1 MTQILLRQLIIM
13 FSMLAIGAV
22 MKRRGTMSEQTFKEL
37 GVFLLYVITPIVVF
51 RGYLVEFNAV
61 NTSYLI
67 VSFLTSFVGLS
78 VVILIAYAIYRKD
91 GLSVFASVLTNSGFM
106 GIPLVVA
113 LFSQDAVF
121 VLSPFL
127 SWLFVVQWTLG
138 IVVVTKDIKSM
149 SFKKIITNPVMIA
162 SIVGVI
168 VYFLQVPIPSLV
180 NDFMSRFSALLMP
193 IAMIVLGSS
202 FANLSLKNVLFD
214 LRVWAMIGV
223 RLVVLPLF
231 AMAVLTFIA
240 KDYSLVAYTL
250 LVAMS
255 APIGANVAILA
266 QQYNQDTQL
275 AAAQIMMTT
284 LFSIISMPLI
294 FTLAEV
300 LWRNL

>member
-61 NTSYLI
+61 NTLYLI

-202 FANLSLKNVLFD
+202 FASLSIKNIFFD

>member
-294 FTLAEV
+294 FTLADV

>member
-202 FANLSLKNVLFD
+202 FASLSIKNIFFD